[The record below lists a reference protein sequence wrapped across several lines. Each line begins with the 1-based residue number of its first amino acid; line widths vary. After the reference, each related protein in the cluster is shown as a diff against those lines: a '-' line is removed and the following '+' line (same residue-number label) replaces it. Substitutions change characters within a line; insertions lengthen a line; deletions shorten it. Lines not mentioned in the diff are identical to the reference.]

1 MQKRKIVVIIVILVV
16 LIGGI
21 FLALDKKLEFN
32 LAINEHNKILAAED
46 TVSFINS
53 TLSDDKGIYTNYLDK
68 ESVGDETKG
77 HYVLSESEGLMML
90 YGVETGN
97 KDIVDTHL
105 KIIED
110 MMMKNDLVSWRAIGD
125 EKSMVSSTIDDLR
138 IVKASAL
145 AYKRFNDN
153 RYKKIFFKLSE
164 GLKNNS
170 VHKGCLVDFND
181 SGLLSDT
188 VTLSYMDLGAL
199 SILSDV
205 DNDYEK
211 IEEKSKEIVE
221 GGYISDDIPL
231 YRKSYNINAEEYSDE
246 ENNDLLL
253 TSMIYL
259 YKSEV
264 GEDTSKFLKWID
276 DKLNNDGFL
285 CSTYSSE
292 TGEVTSS
299 IESTAIYSVV
309 AMVARN
315 SGDINLY
322 NKLKEKLYLY
332 KIDEGE
338 LKGAFGYLDNK
349 EIYSFDNLM
358 AILALIE

>member
-125 EKSMVSSTIDDLR
+125 EKSMVSSTID
-138 IVKASAL
+138 V
-145 AYKRFNDN
+145 
-153 RYKKIFFKLSE
+153 
-164 GLKNNS
+164 
-170 VHKGCLVDFND
+170 
-181 SGLLSDT
+181 
-188 VTLSYMDLGAL
+188 GAL

-338 LKGAFGYLDNK
+338 LKGAFGYIDNK